1 MKRLALAFLA
11 LAVLA
16 APALAQGTA
25 DYAKTRRSV
34 VLVLGRMG
42 EDASSGT
49 GFAVTREGRR
59 TVIATCW
66 HVVQGASELAVRTDG
81 GAVVPARLRAQA
93 AGGVDLAL
101 LTIEDASLPLLPL
114 AGPARVGQEVGVI
127 GFPRAFDF
135 MNGGL
140 GLEPSLSKGIVSA
153 LRPGDG
159 GVPWLQVDA
168 AVNEG
173 NSGGPAVDWKTGRV
187 VGVATAKLREAEGL
201 NLLIASEAVRALLR
215 QEGLTESQAVQ
226 PTSQRQARRTAQ
238 TPVPQRAPRP
248 AKPIP
253 SGLVM
258 LALIVVLGA
267 IGAGLWAV
275 LRGGSGEPR
284 DPGPAV

>member
-25 DYAKTRRSV
+25 DYVKTRRSV

-42 EDASSGT
+42 DDASSGT
-49 GFAVTREGRR
+49 GFAVSREGRR

-114 AGPARVGQEVGVI
+114 AGPARVGQEIGVI

-153 LRPGDG
+153 LRPGEG

-187 VGVATAKLREAEGL
+187 LGVATAKLRDAEGL
-201 NLLIASEAVRALLR
+201 NLLIGSEAVRTLLR
-215 QEGLTESQAVQ
+215 QEGLTASQAAADVAAADA
-226 PTSQRQARRTAQ
+226 PDRTDPRAAEGATAGEAHPLRAGHAGPDRRPGSDRGGA
-238 TPVPQRAPRP
+238 VGGAP
-248 AKPIP
+248 
-253 SGLVM
+253 
-258 LALIVVLGA
+258 
-267 IGAGLWAV
+267 
-275 LRGGSGEPR
+275 GGSGEPR